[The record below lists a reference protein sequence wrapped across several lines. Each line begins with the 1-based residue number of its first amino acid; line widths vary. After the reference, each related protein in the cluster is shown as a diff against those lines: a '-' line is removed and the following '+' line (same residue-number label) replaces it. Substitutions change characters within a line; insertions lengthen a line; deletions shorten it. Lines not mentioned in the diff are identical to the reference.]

1 MLQQTQSQTLEE
13 LTERLQR
20 ENQRAEWIKYN
31 LKLATWVSFLIITFN
46 WQYLAIRG
54 IHPGWFLLVPPFLF
68 GLRQEG
74 FSRVRRRKVLAEA
87 IIPLGEFQERAGLG
101 TLLRF
106 RRALVFTT
114 EEECKLQAL
123 CVNPLHKLV
132 PRATVDELERLGAE
146 ERKELVS
153 LLKITLGPHFV
164 RTRIIGASKE
174 PSGKNIEFGIALFL
188 ALTTVKELGGEK
200 SARLV
205 VKRYEDERLREVA
218 QEYLNSLR
226 MP

>member
-1 MLQQTQSQTLEE
+1 MLQRTQSQTLEE
-13 LTERLQR
+13 FTERLQH
-20 ENQRAEWIKYN
+20 ENERAEWIKYN
-31 LKLATWVSFLIITFN
+31 LKLATWVSFLILTVS
-46 WQYLAIRG
+46 WQHLAIRG

-74 FSRVRRRKVLAEA
+74 FSLARRRKVLAEA
-87 IIPLGEFQERAGLG
+87 IIPLGTFQERAGLG

-114 EEECKLQAL
+114 EEERKLHAL

-132 PRATVDELERLGAE
+132 PKATADELERLGKG

-153 LLKITLGPHFV
+153 LLYITLGPHFIH
-164 RTRIIGASKE
+164 TRLMGGSKE
-174 PSGKNIEFGIALFL
+174 PNAKSNEFGIALFL
-188 ALTTVKELGGEK
+188 ALATLKEPGGER

-205 VKRYEDERLREVA
+205 LRQYEDERLREAA
-218 QEYLNSLR
+218 QEYLNTLN